1 MTHRRVL
8 WLLLGAAI
16 AFRLL
21 YWTQAADNP
30 LLYVALVDEDYYLE
44 QAKQILRGE
53 WTFAT
58 GFVMD
63 PLYSW
68 LLAGALALGDGSNPT
83 WMRLIQIL
91 ADSLNCI
98 ALYLIGHRL
107 WSARAGLVAGALYAA
122 YPVAWFYTLTL
133 LKTSLTTSAVLW
145 LTWFIV
151 FAVTARPPVRLAVW
165 PGIGLLIGGLTYLR
179 GNLLLLAPLTT
190 LVLLPLL
197 RPWRRGLVAGVA
209 LTVGTGLALLAVA
222 GLHKV
227 SGGPFAALPSVAGY
241 TLYSANHPHNRTGGS
256 APPAFVSVNAPAQ
269 LQQQF
274 QDEAARRLGHP
285 VAAWE
290 SSAYWRQQ
298 AVDYWFSSA
307 EVLPR
312 LLWYK
317 ANQLISAAE
326 IPNVHSFQAAAVYAP
341 MLLPQVP
348 VFALALA
355 LALGGPGLAVGI
367 RRNPAALPLLVPIVM
382 VVATALIYYSASR
395 LRLPMVPALLLGIG
409 ALAATDWHR
418 HRRERLAVL
427 IGAAV
432 LFAASL
438 LACHPPQSAAAAQL
452 PAARAHAQIG
462 QVDQAQRI
470 LDAAEPNLADD
481 ADFLSLRTYVALLE
495 RAAAVSPDAATLE
508 QLARAREAL

>member
-1 MTHRRVL
+1 
-8 WLLLGAAI
+8 
-16 AFRLL
+16 
-21 YWTQAADNP
+21 
-30 LLYVALVDEDYYLE
+30 
-44 QAKQILRGE
+44 
-53 WTFAT
+53 
-58 GFVMD
+58 
-63 PLYSW
+63 
-68 LLAGALALGDGSNPT
+68 
-83 WMRLIQIL
+83 MRLIQIL

-133 LKTSLTTSAVLW
+133 LKTSLTISAVMW
-145 LTWFIV
+145 LTWLTV
-151 FAVTARPPVRLAVW
+151 FAITTRPQVRLAVW
-165 PGIGLLIGGLTYLR
+165 PGIGLLIGLLTYLR
-179 GNLLLLAPLTT
+179 GNLLLLAPLTA
-190 LVLLPLL
+190 LALLPLL
-197 RPWRRGLVAGVA
+197 GPWRRGLVAGVA
-209 LTVGTGLALLAVA
+209 LTVGTGLVLLAVA
-222 GLHKV
+222 GLHKL

-241 TLYSANHPHNRTGGS
+241 TLYSANHPHNRTGGY
-256 APPAFVSVNAPAQ
+256 APPAFVTMNAPAQ

-274 QDEAARRLGHP
+274 QDEAARRLGRP
-285 VAAWE
+285 LAGWE

-298 AVDYWFSSA
+298 ALNYWCSSPM
-307 EVLPR
+307 VVPR

-317 ANQLISAAE
+317 TSQLISAAE
-326 IPNVHSFQAAAVYAP
+326 IPNVHSFRAAALYAP

-355 LALGGPGLAVGI
+355 LGIPGLAVGI
-367 RRNPAALPLLVPIVM
+367 RRNPAALTLLVPIAM

-409 ALAATDWHR
+409 ALAATDWYR

-427 IGAAV
+427 IGAAL
-432 LFAASL
+432 LFTASL
-438 LACHPPQSAAAAQL
+438 LAYHPPQSAAAAQL

-462 QVDQAQRI
+462 QVDQARRI

-481 ADFLSLRTYVALLE
+481 ADFLSLRTYVALLANDPDAALRFGQRGLRVEPNHPELLYNTGYAALRLGDAGTAVVLLE